1 MAFSPLLCQ
10 TRLLS
15 DIMDAQACSHSFK
28 LIHHWIK
35 VEEENSPQ
43 TMGPGKGMCKLFFQ
57 SFRFFHDNEE
67 CKNQALELWRGA
79 KMRQE
84 Q

>member
-15 DIMDAQACSHSFK
+15 DIMDAQACRHSFK

-35 VEEENSPQ
+35 VKEENSPQ

-57 SFRFFHDNEE
+57 SFLFFMTMKSVKIKHWNFGEE
-67 CKNQALELWRGA
+67 QK
-79 KMRQE
+79 
-84 Q
+84 